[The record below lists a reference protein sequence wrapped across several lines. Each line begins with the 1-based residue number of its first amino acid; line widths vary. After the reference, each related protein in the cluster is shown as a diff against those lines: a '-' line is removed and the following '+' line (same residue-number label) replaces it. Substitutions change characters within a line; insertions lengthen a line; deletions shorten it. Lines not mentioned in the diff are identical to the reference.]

1 MSYKIGYEAR
11 QYKKERDLYK
21 KHALR
26 LAKAIRHLS
35 KQWERNLT
43 APMAY
48 AVDVLNDFEV
58 STVDAILGETAK
70 ETKDDYVSPNIMRN
84 AIAEKEQQ
92 NNDTV

>member
-21 KHALR
+21 KHAIR
-26 LAKAIRHLS
+26 LAKAIRFL
-35 KQWERNLT
+35 KVKWEHNLT

-58 STVDAILGETAK
+58 STVDAILGEKTK
-70 ETKDDYVSPNIMRN
+70 PTKDDYVSPNIMRN

-92 NNDTV
+92 NNDKV